1 MSNASKP
8 DGTDP
13 RILQPEGRDV
23 ITPNT
28 NGANAHQRYHKP
40 GCRRIETMDKEPKTV
55 DVAVAKWKDL
65 KPCQTCH
72 TPRMNDHHDGLAIE
86 GPQVD
91 RWRRALVWGGCSCS
105 DVAAALSVHRTSV
118 RRHVSGDMTTQ
129 YETPPRT
136 PPITFARSDGYE
148 WRWDE

>member
-13 RILQPEGRDV
+13 RILQPEGEEVMIPPASTASSTRKY
-23 ITPNT
+23 
-28 NGANAHQRYHKP
+28 HQTD
-40 GCRRIETMDKEPKTV
+40 CELLDTMTGNPQPK
-55 DVAVAKWKDL
+55 DIAIARWKGMG
-65 KPCQTCH
+65 PCSVCH
-72 TPRMNDHHDGLAIE
+72 GPRMNDNHDGLAIE

-91 RWRRALVWGGCSCS
+91 RWRRALVWGECSCS
-105 DVAAALSVHRTSV
+105 DVAAGSSVHRSSV
-118 RRHVSGDMTTQ
+118 RRHVCGEATEA

-148 WRWDE
+148 WRWQE